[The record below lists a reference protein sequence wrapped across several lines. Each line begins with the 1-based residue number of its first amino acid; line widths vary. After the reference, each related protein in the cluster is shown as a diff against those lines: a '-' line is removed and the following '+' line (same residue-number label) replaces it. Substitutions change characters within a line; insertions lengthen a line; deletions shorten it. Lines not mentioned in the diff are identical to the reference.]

1 MDAVVT
7 IPGAEP
13 FSAAGEL
20 PNSRLGV
27 LMLHGFTGSPIPVR
41 PLGERIAEAGYQ
53 VELPLLPGHGTT
65 PADLAG
71 TRYADWYDDAG
82 RVLDHLAA
90 HTDRVVVC
98 GLSVGGTIALDLA
111 VRRAGVVAGV
121 VTLNAL
127 IRDPCP
133 VLARPVRFAGR
144 WVPALPRR
152 WVRMPP
158 DDVAR
163 PGVGESA
170 YRRVPLAPLRSLL
183 DELPRI
189 RSQLGELTAPLLV
202 VRSLVDHVVDPADSL
217 EILRSVGSEHRREM
231 VCERSRHLVTLD
243 HDATAVESAVL
254 QFLAELRDE
263 EGRP

>member
-1 MDAVVT
+1 VDAVVT

-13 FSAAGEL
+13 FSAAGYL
-20 PNSRLGV
+20 PHSRLGV
-27 LMLHGFTGSPIPVR
+27 LVLHGFTGSPIAVR

-65 PADLAG
+65 SADLAG
-71 TRYADWYDDAG
+71 TRYPDWYDDAE

-90 HTDRVVVC
+90 HAERVVVC
-98 GLSVGGTIALDLA
+98 GFSVGGTIALDLA
-111 VRRAGVVAGV
+111 VRRADVVSGV

-127 IRDPCP
+127 IRDPWP

-163 PGVGESA
+163 PGSGEPA
-170 YRRVPLAPLRSLL
+170 YPRVPIAPLRSLL

-189 RSQLGELTAPLLV
+189 RSQLGELTTPLLV

-217 EILRSVGSEHRREM
+217 EILRSVTNERRREV
-231 VCERSRHLVTLD
+231 VCERSLHLVALD
-243 HDATAVESAVL
+243 HDATAVESEVL
-254 QFLAELRDE
+254 QFLAELHDD
-263 EGRP
+263 GVGA